1 MSNPTN
7 AALRGILTRRL
18 KSATALRPAT
28 VVFRKVRP
36 DSRFTLLR
44 LLALIVVT
52 AALSA
57 LSTPT
62 LFPGMP

>member
-7 AALRGILTRRL
+7 VSLKGSLTRRL
-18 KSATALRPAT
+18 RSAAAPRPAT
-28 VVFRKVRP
+28 VVFRQARP

-44 LLALIVVT
+44 LMALIVVT

-57 LSTPT
+57 LSAPA
-62 LFPGMP
+62 LFPGLP

>member
-1 MSNPTN
+1 MRNLTN
-7 AALRGILTRRL
+7 FALRDILTSRL
-18 KSATALRPAT
+18 KSAAAHRPAT
-28 VVFRKVRP
+28 VVFRRDRP

-57 LSTPT
+57 LSAPT
-62 LFPGMP
+62 LFPGLP